1 MSGQS
6 AENLGAGAPNV
17 GDVIAQKYRV
27 EGLVGRGGMG
37 VVVSAR
43 HVQLGQS
50 VAIKLLTLPPDED
63 RRDEAIGRFLNE
75 ALAAARLRS
84 DHVVRIYD
92 VGQLESGLPF
102 MVMELLSGV
111 DLGSM
116 LDQRGPLPE
125 AEAVDYV
132 LQACA
137 GVAEAHQAGI
147 VHRDLKPSNLF
158 VTQRSDGL
166 PLLKVLDFGISK
178 QLSDPNSGELLPTF
192 TNTRTLMGSPNYM
205 SPEQVRDARR
215 VDARTDIWAM
225 GIILQELITDA
236 PVFRGESFPGV
247 CAAIVA
253 DPPMPVRT
261 MRPDVSDRL
270 EAIIERCLQKDVQKR
285 YQSIAELVGDLVPL
299 GTRSVS
305 GPQAVVYSSHPRIV
319 SAGRRQD
326 SKPSGAASISAHDQ
340 TLAMPS
346 GTPHPGGTPDSTLE
360 SARLQPPGNTHSA
373 LSSPDSRIEVVAGPP
388 IAPARS
394 GLRWIVP
401 LAAGLVLAAGLLWL
415 RGRPEAVSAVAS
427 SELPSVSAPPSNAA
441 PFTLSIDSDPVGASV
456 SEGSVRL
463 GTTPFSLTLDLPE
476 GASPRVFVVE
486 KDGYQPYVVRQGAA
500 HGQVRVMAA
509 LSPKLEAPA
518 AAAAVPEPAPA
529 LSPKPAPQSNRPHA
543 APAPKRPPPPAPAK
557 PQSDIRLER

>member
-1 MSGQS
+1 MSGKS
-6 AENLGAGAPNV
+6 AESLGAGVP
-17 GDVIAQKYRV
+17 GIGEVIAQKYRV
-27 EGLVGRGGMG
+27 QSLVGQGGMG
-37 VVVSAR
+37 VVVSAQ
-43 HVQLGQS
+43 HVQLGQT

-75 ALAAARLRS
+75 AQAAARLRS

-92 VGQLESGLPF
+92 VGQLDSGLPF
-102 MVMELLSGV
+102 MVMELLTGS

-116 LDQRGPLPE
+116 LDERGALPE

-137 GVAEAHQAGI
+137 GVAEAHQVGI

-158 VTQRSDGL
+158 VTRRSDGL

-178 QLSDPNSGELLPTF
+178 QLADPASGELIPTF

-215 VDARTDIWAM
+215 VDARTDIWAL

-261 MRPDVSDRL
+261 MRPDVSEAL
-270 EAIIERCLQKDVQKR
+270 EAIIERCLQKDVTKR
-285 YQSIAELVGDLVPL
+285 YQTVAELVRDLAPL
-299 GTRSVS
+299 GTRTS
-305 GPQAVVYSSHPRIV
+305 GGNSQPMMYSSGSRPVAPRV
-319 SAGRRQD
+319 SSPSQ
-326 SKPSGAASISAHDQ
+326 PSGQIPHDAA
-340 TLAMPS
+340 TVAMPS
-346 GTPHPGGTPDSTLE
+346 GPPDTGNADRGGTLE
-360 SARLQPPGNTHSA
+360 SARLPGRPDNTHSA
-373 LSSPDSRIEVVAGPP
+373 LSSPDSRVEVLATA
-388 IAPARS
+388 IATTSGKRALLRYVLPA
-394 GLRWIVP
+394 
-401 LAAGLVLAAGLLWL
+401 AAGLLLVAGFVLL
-415 RGRPEAVSAVAS
+415 RGRPEPLPAASVEPPVAS
-427 SELPSVSAPPSNAA
+427 APTAGSTS
-441 PFTLSIDSDPVGASV
+441 FTLVVDSDPAGASV

-463 GTTPFSLTLDLPE
+463 GSTPFSLTLELAE

-500 HGQVRVMAA
+500 HGQVRVMAV
-509 LSPKLEAPA
+509 LSPKQDAPA
-518 AAAAVPEPAPA
+518 PVTAPAPEPAVKASLPQ
-529 LSPKPAPQSNRPHA
+529 PNKPH
-543 APAPKRPPPPAPAK
+543 APAPKRPAAPQPTR